1 MHLIFIKVKCI
12 KVYAMP
18 QRQKCATKGQ
28 QLHRTGNNVKMI
40 IHFSIDVLQARHQHH
55 VIYRAVRRKYIKMK

>member
-1 MHLIFIKVKCI
+1 
-12 KVYAMP
+12 MP
-18 QRQKCATKGQ
+18 QRKKCATKGQ

-55 VIYRAVRRKYIKMK
+55 VIYIVLYGGSTLR